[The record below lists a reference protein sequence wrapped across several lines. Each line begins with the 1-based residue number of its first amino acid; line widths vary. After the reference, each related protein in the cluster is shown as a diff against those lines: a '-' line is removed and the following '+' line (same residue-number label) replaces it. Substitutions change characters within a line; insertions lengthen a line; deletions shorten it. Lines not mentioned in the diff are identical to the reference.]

1 MSKQTHGGG
10 SSGYDLDIDLANP
23 HLEIAPS
30 IEIKDDFLVMVETA
44 GELLLQQAEE
54 LSDTFTHTLEIIEQT
69 GESSASFSALDLSA
83 AQLTQ
88 QADELSEAN
97 ARLANYESEIARL
110 SEILSEMRTQLRNKN
125 EIINWIVRSRS
136 WRITSVLRR
145 LNFLRLKLRPGLRR
159 AEQIALRGQL
169 EKPKVDSVVS
179 KFVQIEGWVYST
191 KSPVKQVEAFLDT
204 ISLGFLRYGQ
214 PRLDVTTYP
223 SKAPINCGYEG
234 TVLIDP
240 SFVGHRT
247 LTIRVTDQQGRVK
260 DFNRMIQ
267 VIQAEEQAGAENS
280 IGSSSRAT
288 GALKMGKR
296 TAELSLPA
304 SVQDDLSAAKRMLDS
319 MSKISLESFLLST
332 ATIEFPVHEKP
343 VTSIVLVLFNR
354 AELTLQC
361 LYSILKSQCDPYEI
375 IIVDNASTD
384 ATRELLKRV
393 KGVRII
399 ENETNLHYLRA
410 CNQAARHARGEFL
423 LLLNNDAQIQ
433 GDSICAA
440 LKTLTSSADIGAVGG
455 RIILPD
461 GTLQEA
467 GSIIWQDGSCLG
479 YGRGESPFAPE
490 FMFKRDVDYCSAVF
504 LLTRRAQFLA
514 QGGFDEAFAPAYY
527 EETDYCVRLWK
538 EGKRVVYDPGVSVLH
553 YEFASSASKQTAI
566 VLQQEHR
573 EIFIAKHRD
582 WLAGQPFFSEK
593 NLLEART
600 HRRGAKR
607 ILYLDDRV
615 PHIHLGS
622 GFPRSNRILK
632 ALVAMGAQVSCY
644 SLNFPEEEWQSV
656 YRDIPG
662 EVEVILERGRAG
674 LDKFL
679 MERVGWYDVIYVS
692 RPHNLAILKS
702 LLDRNPQL
710 SGHAKI
716 VYDAEAIFSLRN
728 IESLRLQG
736 KIVSEQTQ
744 QKLIEEE
751 VQLAQGCHSVI
762 SVSEREREEFVRGGH
777 KDVYVLGHTLAPMPT
792 PNSFEARKDILFV
805 GAIYEFDSP
814 NADSVIWFSKK
825 ILPLI
830 RKMLGENVKFL
841 VAGNIAQGIRAQLET
856 ASVNVLGRVEDLTEL
871 YDNARLFVAPTR
883 FSAGIPHKVHEA
895 AARGLPVVATNLIG
909 TQLNWRHEA
918 ELLLADSEHHFASAC
933 VRLYQDRGLWNTL
946 RRNALERI
954 ESECSAEAFSTQLR
968 TIIYGSRAK

>member
-1 MSKQTHGGG
+1 MSKQTHGGT
-10 SSGYDLDIDLANP
+10 SSGYDLDIDLSNS
-23 HLEIAPS
+23 HLEITPS
-30 IEIKDDFLVMVETA
+30 IEIKDDFLVMVESA

-69 GESSASFSALDLSA
+69 GDSPASFSALDLSA
-83 AQLTQ
+83 AHLTQ

-179 KFVQIEGWVYST
+179 TFVQIEGWVYST
-191 KSPVKQVEAFLDT
+191 KSPIKQVEVFLDT

-240 SFVGHRT
+240 SFAGHRT
-247 LTIRVTDQQGRVK
+247 LTIRVTDRQGRVK
-260 DFNRMIQ
+260 DFNRMVQ
-267 VIQAEEQAGAENS
+267 VIPAEEHAGAESNRNGG
-280 IGSSSRAT
+280 ISRTT
-288 GALKMGKR
+288 GALKTGKR
-296 TAELSLPA
+296 TAELSLPE
-304 SVQDDLSAAKRMLDS
+304 SVEDELSVAKRMLDS

-332 ATIEFPVHEKP
+332 STLEFPVHEKP

-384 ATRELLKRV
+384 ATRELLKRL

-423 LLLNNDAQIQ
+423 LLLNNDAQLQ
-433 GDSICAA
+433 GDSISAA

-514 QGGFDEAFAPAYY
+514 AGGFDEAFAPAYY

-566 VLQQEHR
+566 VLQAEHR
-573 EIFIAKHRD
+573 EIFVARHRE
-582 WLAGQPFFSEK
+582 WLAAQPFFSEQ

-615 PHIHLGS
+615 PHTQLGS
-622 GFPRSNRILK
+622 GFPRSNRILQ
-632 ALVAMGAQVSCY
+632 ALVELGAQVSCY
-644 SLNFPEEEWQSV
+644 ALNFPEEEWQSV

-662 EVEVILERGRAG
+662 EVEVILERGRTG
-674 LDKFL
+674 LEKFL
-679 MERVGWYDVIYVS
+679 MERVGWYDVIFIS
-692 RPHNLAILKS
+692 RPHNLAVLKS
-702 LLDRNPQL
+702 VFDRHPQL
-710 SGHAKI
+710 SGQAKI
-716 VYDAEAIFSLRN
+716 VYDAEALFSLRE

-736 KIVSEQTQ
+736 KTVSAQTQ
-744 QKLIEEE
+744 QRLVEEE
-751 VQLAQGCHSVI
+751 VQLAQGCHSII
-762 SVSEREREEFVRGGH
+762 SVSEREREEFIRGGH
-777 KDVYVLGHTLAPMPT
+777 KDVFVLGHTLAPAPT
-792 PNSFEARKDILFV
+792 PNSFDARKDILFV
-805 GAIYEFDSP
+805 GAVNELDSP

-825 ILPLI
+825 ILPLL
-830 RKMLGENVKFL
+830 RKQLGESVKFL
-841 VAGNIAQGIRAQLET
+841 VAGSIAPSIRAQLET
-856 ASVNVLGRVEDLTEL
+856 ASVHVLGRVEDLTEL
-871 YDNARLFVAPTR
+871 YNTTRLFVAPTR

-895 AARGLPVVATNLIG
+895 AAHGLPVVATTLIG
-909 TQLNWRHEA
+909 TQLGWRHEA
-918 ELLLADSEHHFASAC
+918 ELLLADNEHIFAAAC
-933 VRLYQDRGLWNTL
+933 AKLYQERQLWNSI
-946 RRNALERI
+946 RQNALERI
-954 ESECSAEAFSTQLR
+954 KTECCPVAFSTQLR
-968 TIIYGSRAK
+968 AIVN